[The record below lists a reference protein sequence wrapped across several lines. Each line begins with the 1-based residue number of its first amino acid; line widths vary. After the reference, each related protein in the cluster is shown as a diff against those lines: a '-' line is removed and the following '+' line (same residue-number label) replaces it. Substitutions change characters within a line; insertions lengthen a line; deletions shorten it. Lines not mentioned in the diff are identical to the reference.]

1 MRIAVAGATGEVG
14 RHVVAE
20 LERQGHAVVP
30 LNRSA
35 GVDLTQPDG
44 LAQRLAGVDAVV
56 DCSGVATGRGSTSV
70 RFFRQ
75 VTDNLLRAE
84 REAGVDHH
92 VLLSIV
98 GIDAAPTGYYRGKIA
113 QEQVARS
120 SGQPVTILRATQ
132 FHEFPGQWLDR
143 ARVGPVVPVPRMQSA
158 PVAASEVGAT
168 LAELATGPAQPQTL
182 EMGGPESF
190 QLVDLVTQA
199 ALDRG
204 ARARVVPVRV
214 PGNAGRA
221 MRQGAL
227 VAATPWRTGTQTY
240 GDWRKAQGLS

>member
-1 MRIAVAGATGEVG
+1 MRIAVAGATGAVG
-14 RHVVAE
+14 QHVVAE

-30 LNRSA
+30 LSRSA

-44 LAQRLAGVDAVV
+44 LAARLDGVDAVV
-56 DCSGVATGRGSTSV
+56 DCSNVETGRGGKSV
-70 RFFRQ
+70 QFFRQ

-120 SGQPVTILRATQ
+120 SGQPVTVLRATQ

-158 PVAASEVGAT
+158 PVAAAEVGAT
-168 LAELATGPAQPQTL
+168 LAELATGPARSETL
-182 EMGGPESF
+182 EMGGPEPF

-204 ARARVVPVRV
+204 VRARVVPVRV

-221 MRQGAL
+221 MREGAL
-227 VAATPWRTGTQTY
+227 VAAAPWRTGTQTY
-240 GDWRKAQGLS
+240 GEWRKAQGLS